1 MSVRIVPQCRRRCRS
16 LGHHAEAVTVEV
28 GVDRRLVEVD
38 HPVSTWASVEF
49 TVEEHPVRRGAVDTE
64 ATGSLGAADT

>member
-38 HPVSTWASVEF
+38 HPVSTGASVEF
-49 TVEEHPVRRGAVDTE
+49 TVEEHHVSIAATDPE
-64 ATGSLGAADT
+64 ALGRLR